1 MRSSLT
7 VRPLLAPLVL
17 CALGVGF
24 VARVAWQAMVL
35 DPLPVSR
42 APAAASTSIQATS
55 SPAGVDVTPAVELD
69 PFRPDR
75 RRPPARY
82 AVPGDAPPV
91 LETAPAAKPGAV
103 ALVGTVMSLD
113 GSSFAM
119 VAIDGSPPRV
129 VREGQTVGELTLK
142 RVEQG
147 KAVFRSAA
155 GDLVELT
162 VPKAGQ

>member
-1 MRSSLT
+1 
-7 VRPLLAPLVL
+7 
-17 CALGVGF
+17 
-24 VARVAWQAMVL
+24 MVL
-35 DPLPVSR
+35 DPLPVTR
-42 APAAASTSIQATS
+42 APAVTATSIQATS
-55 SPAGVDVTPAVELD
+55 LPAGVDVTPAVELD

-82 AVPGDAPPV
+82 AVPGDVPPAVENAPP
-91 LETAPAAKPGAV
+91 AKQSAV

-142 RVEQG
+142 KVQQG